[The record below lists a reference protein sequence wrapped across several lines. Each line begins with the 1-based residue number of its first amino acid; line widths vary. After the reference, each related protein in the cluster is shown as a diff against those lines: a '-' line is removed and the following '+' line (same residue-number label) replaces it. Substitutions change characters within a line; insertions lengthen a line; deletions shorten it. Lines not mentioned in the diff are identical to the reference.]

1 MRTILL
7 GDVISAARAMLKVQ
21 HHLRFGLLDT
31 MIQQADAAHDYQ
43 KRQGKPHP
51 FWGNGSLMARANAEP
66 QAAEPL
72 GSDLE
77 YLRALHMVIG
87 AIIARKTE
95 VLG

>member
-7 GDVISAARAMLKVQ
+7 GDVIAAARAMLKVQ
-21 HHLRFGLLDT
+21 HQLRSGLLDT
-31 MIQQADAAHDYQ
+31 LIQQADAAHDYQ
-43 KRQGKPHP
+43 KRLGKPHLL
-51 FWGNGSLMARANAEP
+51 WGNGSLMARASVEP

-72 GSDLE
+72 GSDQE

>member
-31 MIQQADAAHDYQ
+31 LIQQADAAHDYQ
-43 KRQGKPHP
+43 KRLSKPHP
-51 FWGNGSLMARANAEP
+51 LWGNGSLMARANAEP
-66 QAAEPL
+66 QMAEPMV
-72 GSDLE
+72 SDLE

-87 AIIARKTE
+87 AIIARKI
-95 VLG
+95 VGLG